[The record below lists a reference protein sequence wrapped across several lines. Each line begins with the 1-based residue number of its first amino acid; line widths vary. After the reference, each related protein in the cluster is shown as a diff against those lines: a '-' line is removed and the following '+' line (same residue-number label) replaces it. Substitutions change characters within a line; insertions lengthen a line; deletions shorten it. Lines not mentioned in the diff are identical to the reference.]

1 MRPLAQ
7 VGACGSCRACYDLE
21 QVSAS
26 PHLDPSPRSAEERER
41 EREGEREREK
51 ERWSERERERAT
63 ERERER
69 DRERERCS
77 ERDDRECA
85 NNIVSHMFRIHTPGV
100 IALMLSL

>member
-1 MRPLAQ
+1 MAQ

-41 EREGEREREK
+41 EGERERERK
-51 ERWSERERERAT
+51 RDGARERERAT

-69 DRERERCS
+69 EIERERDVAREMTGNVQTTLCRTCS
-77 ERDDRECA
+77 A
-85 NNIVSHMFRIHTPGV
+85 YIHLV
-100 IALMLSL
+100 LLH